1 MYKPTLMQRMSVK
14 FSGDSTMFR
23 IDLGASG
30 EYCDGFSRRNFLQ
43 LGLAGMGT
51 IGLPQI
57 LRAKQES
64 TALGGS
70 RKDTSVIL
78 IWLDGGPS
86 HLDLYDMKPH
96 APVEYRGIWN
106 PIPTNVPGIEI
117 SELFPLQAKIADRFS
132 IVRSLH
138 HNNGDHFT
146 GGHYMLTGRGGAS
159 GADTAGKYPFVGSIA
174 TAVLG
179 SRQPGM
185 PAHVAV
191 PYASSIGLRPGYFGA
206 NYVGIQH
213 NPFETEGDPNAANFQ
228 VNNMQIPADLSISR
242 LHDRQGLSKTFD
254 KLRRDLD
261 ARGTVTAVD
270 RFDRQAFDLV
280 TGAAA
285 RRAFDI
291 NSEDPRI
298 RERYGRN
305 NWGQST
311 LLARRLVEAGSTV
324 VTVHYGGWDHHWD
337 LKAGMERY
345 LPMVDQ
351 AVSALFEDLTA
362 RGLYDQVLV
371 MLCGEFSRTPRMN
384 DGGNGGAPMSMGTPG
399 RDHWGNAMFCLL
411 GGGGV
416 QGGRIVGS
424 TNSRGEVPK
433 DMPLKPADIHHTM
446 FHLLGVDRSIQFLNH
461 AGRPIPALEPG
472 RVIADLL

>member
-1 MYKPTLMQRMSVK
+1 
-14 FSGDSTMFR
+14 MFR
-23 IDLGASG
+23 IQAGSTG
-30 EYCDGFSRRNFLQ
+30 KYCDGLSRRNFVQ
-43 LGLAGMGT
+43 IGLAGMGSV
-51 IGLPQI
+51 GLPQI
-57 LRAKQES
+57 LKAKEES
-64 TALGGS
+64 TTLGTQ

-78 IWLDGGPS
+78 IWLDGGPG
-86 HLDLYDMKPH
+86 HLDMYDMKPE
-96 APVEYRGIWN
+96 APAEVRGIWN
-106 PIPTNVPGIEI
+106 PIRTNVSGFEI
-117 SELFPLQAKIADRFS
+117 TELFPLQAKIADRFS

-138 HNNGDHFT
+138 HDNGDHFT

-174 TAVLG
+174 TSLLG
-179 SRQPGM
+179 SRKPGM

-213 NPFETEGDPNAANFQ
+213 NPFETDGDPNAANFQ
-228 VNNMQIPADLSISR
+228 VNNIQIPADLSIAR
-242 LHDRQGLSKTFD
+242 LQDRQGLSRTFD

-261 ARGTVTAVD
+261 SRGTVAAVD
-270 RFDRQAFDLV
+270 RFDQQAFDLV

-285 RRAFDI
+285 RKAFDI
-291 NSEDPRI
+291 NSEDPRL
-298 RERYGRN
+298 RDKYGRH

-337 LKAGMERY
+337 LKSGMERY

-351 AVSALFEDLTA
+351 AVSALFDDLTT
-362 RGLYDQVLV
+362 RGLYDNVLV

-384 DGGNGGAPMSMGTPG
+384 NGGNGGPPLSKGTPG

-433 DMPLKPADIHHTM
+433 DHPLKPADIHHTM
-446 FHLLGVDRSIQFLNH
+446 FHVLGVDPSINFINH
-461 AGRPIPALEPG
+461 AGRPIAALEPG
-472 RVIADLL
+472 KVIQELL

>member
-1 MYKPTLMQRMSVK
+1 
-14 FSGDSTMFR
+14 MFR
-23 IDLGASG
+23 IEAGSTG
-30 EYCDGFSRRNFLQ
+30 KYCDGMNRRSFVQ
-43 LGLAGMGT
+43 IGIAGMASV
-51 IGLPQI
+51 GLPQI
-57 LRAKQES
+57 LRAKEDSVQ
-64 TALGGS
+64 AGIP
-70 RKDTSVIL
+70 RKQTSVIL

-86 HLDLYDMKPH
+86 HLDLYDMKPE
-96 APVEYRGIWN
+96 APAEYRGLWN
-106 PIPTNVPGIEI
+106 PIRTNVTGIEI

-138 HNNGDHFT
+138 HNQGDHFT

-159 GADTAGKYPFVGSIA
+159 GADTTGKYPFVGSMA
-174 TAVLG
+174 TRLTG
-179 SRQPGM
+179 PRRSGM
-185 PAHVAV
+185 PANVAV
-191 PYASSIGLRPGYFGA
+191 PYAMSIGIRPGYFGA

-228 VNNMQIPADLSISR
+228 VQNIQVPGGLTIDR
-242 LHDRQGLSKTFD
+242 LHDRQGLSQTFD
-254 KLRRDLD
+254 RLRRDTD
-261 ARGTVTAVD
+261 TRGTLAAVD

-285 RRAFDI
+285 RQAFDI
-291 NSEDPRI
+291 NSEDPRL
-298 RERYGRN
+298 RDKYGRH

-311 LLARRLVEAGSTV
+311 LLARRLVEAGTTF

-351 AVSALFEDLTA
+351 AVSALFDDLTT
-362 RGLYDQVLV
+362 RGLYDNVLV

-424 TNSRGEVPK
+424 TNRLGEVPR
-433 DMPLKPADIHHTM
+433 DRPITPADIHHTL
-446 FHLLGVDRSIQFLNH
+446 FHVLGVDPDVNFINH

-472 RVIADLL
+472 KVIHELL